1 MTRSEAKQ
9 EIRGRFRE
17 YLKPAKKKNTY
28 ICPLCNNGVGADG
41 DGMTIDP
48 KGDGLHLHC
57 FKCGFHGDIVEL
69 YQQEHHT
76 DAAGAFQGLYEFFHI
91 DIENDTTQE
100 PPQRQQEPKKAAVAD
115 NPATTTEGSRRDYN
129 GYYIAMRKNLS
140 MPAAAAYLS
149 FRGLSL
155 ETAQKFYLGYDP
167 AWRSPAAVQNGKN
180 PPESPRLI
188 IPTGKYS
195 YVARDTRQDA
205 DKKWAK
211 MKEGGSEL
219 FNPAALYNEDDTPV
233 FITEGEIDALSVIEI
248 GGQAVGLGSTG
259 NKRKLLEA
267 LKEKRTGNI
276 LILCLDKDEAGR
288 KAEDEIAEGLQE
300 LNISYIRADIAGDK
314 KDPNEALTADKE
326 AFTAAVQ
333 KALKGTAARPDSVA
347 DYINSLMAGEIS
359 KFKEGANRLTG
370 YKNLDRE
377 AGGIYPGLYVLGA
390 VSSLGKTTFIHQM
403 GDQMAAA
410 GEHILYFSLEQSRL
424 EMVSKSLARMTAQ
437 ADIKKAVS
445 SLQIRAGNLPE
456 NVLTAADKYTAEI
469 GERVS
474 VIEGNF
480 NCTVSFIGEY
490 VSNYMRRNKVKPV
503 VIVDY
508 LQIIQAAGQ
517 GSTKEA
523 VDMNVTE
530 LKRLSRSKD
539 IPIFLISSLNRANYL
554 TPVDFE
560 SFKES
565 GGIEYTADVIWGLQ
579 LAVMNDDIFNQEK
592 KLKDKREKVRQAK
605 ASTPRQIELVCLKN
619 RYGISSY
626 TVNFE
631 YYPQFDLFMEAAAKE
646 PGERR
651 YR

>member
-17 YLKPAKKKNTY
+17 YLKPAKKRGTY
-28 ICPLCNNGVGADG
+28 ICPRCQNGEGTDG

-91 DIENDTTQE
+91 DIENDTPQE
-100 PPQRQQEPKKAAVAD
+100 PQKAPQRQEKPAAVQ
-115 NPATTTEGSRRDYN
+115 TTAEKPTEGSRRDYN

-140 MPAAAAYLS
+140 MTAAAAYLS

-155 ETAQKFYLGYDP
+155 ETAQKYYLGYDP
-167 AWRSPAAVQNGKN
+167 FWISPTALANGST
-180 PPESPRLI
+180 PPQTPRLI

-195 YVARDTRQDA
+195 YVARDTRPDA
-205 DKKWAK
+205 PKKFAK
-211 MKEGGSEL
+211 MKEGESEL
-219 FNPAALYNEDDTPV
+219 FNPAALYNEDEAPV
-233 FITEGEIDALSVIEI
+233 FITEGEIDALSIIEV

-259 NKRKLLEA
+259 NKRKLIEA
-267 LKEKRTGNI
+267 LKEKRTDNI
-276 LILCLDKDEAGR
+276 LILCLDQDEAGR
-288 KAEDEIAEGLQE
+288 KAEEELAEQLQS
-300 LNISYIRADIAGDK
+300 LNITYIEANIAGGK
-314 KDPNEALTADKE
+314 KDPNEALTTDKE
-326 AFTAAVQ
+326 AFTEAVQ
-333 KALKGTAARPDSVA
+333 KAIKGTAARPDNVA

-437 ADIKKAVS
+437 EDIKKAVS

-469 GERVS
+469 GGRVS

-480 NCTVSFIGEY
+480 NCTVSFIGNY
-490 VSNYMRRNKVKPV
+490 VNYYMKRNKVKPV

-517 GSTKEA
+517 SSTKEA

-592 KLKDKREKVRQAK
+592 KLKDKRDKVRQAK
-605 ASTPRQIELVCLKN
+605 AATPRQIELVCLKN

-631 YYPQFDLFMEAAAKE
+631 YYPQFDLFMEA
-646 PGERR
+646 ERR
-651 YR
+651 YK